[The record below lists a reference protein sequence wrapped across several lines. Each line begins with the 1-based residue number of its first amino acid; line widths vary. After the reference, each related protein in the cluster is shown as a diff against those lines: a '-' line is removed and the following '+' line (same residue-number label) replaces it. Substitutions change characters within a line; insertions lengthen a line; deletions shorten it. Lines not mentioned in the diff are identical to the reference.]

1 MTDVQQNDQI
11 RGVADLSRFQARQ
24 RPRHPAIICEGR
36 TVTYSELDERSNQV
50 ANGLLAGGIKAGSRI
65 AYLGK
70 NSESFF
76 ELLLGAAKARCSLV
90 PVNWRLAPPEIEFII
105 GDAAPE
111 LILAEPEY
119 RPVLSALSERRS
131 VRFLGTD
138 YAEWRDAQNAA
149 DPELPPESDD
159 VVVIMYTSGTT
170 GFPKGAQLSNY
181 NLLSH
186 LRFIDSGAFGPWEPD
201 DLQLICLPLF
211 HVGGTDSGLW
221 SFYTGATSLLLR
233 NANTATLIDA
243 FRQWPVTIAGFVPTI
258 MKSLLDDPE
267 IGTIDFRKLKL
278 ISYGGSPISPELMK
292 VARERFS
299 CRFQQLFGM
308 TEATGA
314 VTLLSDEDHRNTDP
328 RLLRSC
334 GKPLPSIELK
344 VMDPEG
350 RPKPAG
356 SPGEIMVRGPVVMK
370 GYWNRPEETANVI
383 RDGWYMTG
391 DAGFFDEEGYLFIH
405 DRIKDMIVSGGEN
418 VYPTEVENTVLKHPA
433 AAEVAVIGVP
443 DPKWG
448 EGVKAL
454 VVLKSGSELTSAE
467 LIDFARKHLAGYKCP
482 KTIDFVDR
490 LPRNAAGKLLRNQ
503 IRERYWNASD
513 RQDG

>member
-1 MTDVQQNDQI
+1 MTDVQQNDEI
-11 RGVADLSRFQARQ
+11 NGVADLSRFQARH
-24 RPRHPAIICEGR
+24 RPTHPAIICEGR
-36 TVTYSELDERSNQV
+36 TVTYGELDRRSNQV
-50 ANGLLAGGIKAGSRI
+50 ANGLLSEGVKAGSRI

-76 ELLLGAAKARCSLV
+76 ELLLGVAKARCSLV

-111 LILAEPEY
+111 LIVAETEY
-119 RPVLSALSERRS
+119 RPVLSALSTPRKLK
-131 VRFLGTD
+131 FLGPD
-138 YAEWRDAQNAA
+138 YAEWRDAQDAA
-149 DPELPPESDD
+149 DPGLPPRSDD

-170 GFPKGAQLSNY
+170 GFPKGTQLSNC
-181 NLLSH
+181 NLMSH
-186 LRFIDSGAFGPWEPD
+186 LHYIDCGTFGPWEPG
-201 DLQLICLPLF
+201 DLQLICLPVF

-233 NANTATLIDA
+233 NANTGTLMDA
-243 FRQWPVTIAGFVPTI
+243 FRRWPVTIAGFVPTI
-258 MKSLLDDPE
+258 MKSLLEDPQ
-267 IGTIDFRKLKL
+267 IGEIDFTKLKL

-292 VARERFS
+292 MARERFR

-308 TEATGA
+308 TETTGA
-314 VTLLSDEDHRNTDP
+314 VTLLSDEDHLTSD

-344 VMDPEG
+344 IVDQDG
-350 RPKPAG
+350 RSQPSG
-356 SPGEIMVRGPVVMK
+356 STGEIAVRGPVVMK
-370 GYWNRPEETANVI
+370 GYWNRPEETATVI

-433 AAEVAVIGVP
+433 VAEAAVIGVP
-443 DPKWG
+443 DPMWG

-454 VVLKSGSELTSAE
+454 VVLRSGSELTSAE
-467 LIDFARKHLAGYKCP
+467 LIEFTRKHLAGYKCP
-482 KTIDFVDR
+482 KSVDFVDS
-490 LPRNAAGKLLRNQ
+490 LPRNAAGKLLRNAL
-503 IRERYWNASD
+503 REHYWSKSD
-513 RQDG
+513 RQVG